1 MNRIIRMI
9 KFLPIYFHIDGL
21 MAEALQKSNF
31 LKIAPGQTKWVM
43 AEVIAYVSTYT
54 TGCLQ

>member
-1 MNRIIRMI
+1 MNRIRMI

>member
-43 AEVIAYVSTYT
+43 AEVSLCEYDT